1 MAEIFGTKVFLVDAK
16 SSSTSVSPALEASD
30 VFGGF
35 GRRLCLCEA
44 ELVPACFA
52 SKRSNKGSSIVHLD
66 GADVAG
72 THGQGALQSMDAV
85 RHPYIA
91 RPIPDIQGST

>member
-1 MAEIFGTKVFLVDAK
+1 MAEIFGTKVFFVDAK

-52 SKRSNKGSSIVHLD
+52 SKRSKGSSIVQLD
-66 GADVAG
+66 GAD
-72 THGQGALQSMDAV
+72 THGQGALQSMDAG